1 MKDRKCGIIG
11 LGHVGMSVAFSF
23 ATSGI
28 FNEVVLSSRNE
39 DQAWAEAQD
48 LNHANALIK
57 NKCVV
62 SISSRE
68 KLAECEVIVITI
80 GVSQA
85 LVPML
90 GRGVGTEQA
99 AAMITEAMSALA
111 PNNPDAVYIIITN
124 PVEAMVWKAI
134 QVSGLPKNQVTST
147 GTLLDSSRLQNAIG
161 QMYNLDPKDVDALVI
176 GEHGATAFGLFDN
189 ITVNGVRITDII
201 GDDSEE
207 ILLLKSTIIDVLR
220 EPLELAK
227 YKNGTSSAVSLTA
240 LKIAEAVV
248 TDANSMLTIPTVPE
262 DIAGLEDIAINLP
275 CVIGKGGVKKV
286 IMPTLN
292 EGEKIQLNKS
302 IEAIRAKIDQI
313 RDIV

>member
-11 LGHVGMSVAFSF
+11 LGNVGKAVAFSF

-39 DQAWAEAQD
+39 DQAWAEMQD

-62 SISSRE
+62 SISSRD
-68 KLAECEVIVITI
+68 KLVECEIIVITI
-80 GVSQA
+80 GVSQG
-85 LVPML
+85 LVPIF
-90 GRGVGTEQA
+90 GRGLGVEQA
-99 AAMITEAMSALA
+99 SEMITETMTELA

-134 QVSGLPKNQVTST
+134 QVSHLPANQVVST

-161 QMYNLDPKDVDALVI
+161 HLYNLDPKDVDALVI

-207 ILLLKSTIIDVLR
+207 ILLLKSTIIDVLK

-227 YKNGTSSAVSLTA
+227 YKNGTSSAVALTA
-240 LKIAEAVV
+240 LKIAETVV
-248 TDANSMLTIPTVPE
+248 TNSNSMLTVSTVPE
-262 DIAGLEDIAINLP
+262 HIAGLEDIALNLP

-286 IMPTLN
+286 IMPTLK
-292 EGEKIQLNKS
+292 ELEKIQLNKS
-302 IEAIRAKIDQI
+302 IDVIRAKIDQI
-313 RDIV
+313 R